1 MSKIIDCITF
11 FDNNFM
17 FDFRYNVM
25 KNYVDKFV
33 VCESLYDHRNNKKGV
48 NFDPEKKYINDSQ
61 ILHIVVEIH
70 CFIMDR
76 FFIDYGKRINNA
88 ILDVIKEILKDLSK
102 SKISSNHCFY
112 ITFKTQGSGVIIPDS
127 LKKDYPKE
135 MTIVLQNQFWD
146 LKINKNK
153 FSVVLLFNKKKEYL
167 SIPFNT
173 IVKFYDPFVK
183 FSIQL
188 EIKDEKKQVKKPLQK
203 KKRTSKQKIVSL
215 ADFRKKND

>member
-1 MSKIIDCITF
+1 
-11 FDNNFM
+11 
-17 FDFRYNVM
+17 
-25 KNYVDKFV
+25 
-33 VCESLYDHRNNKKGV
+33 
-48 NFDPEKKYINDSQ
+48 
-61 ILHIVVEIH
+61 
-70 CFIMDR
+70 MDR

-88 ILDVIKEILKDLSK
+88 ILSVIKEILTDLSN

-112 ITFKTQGSGVIIPDS
+112 ITFKTKGLGVTIPEN
-127 LKKDYPKE
+127 LKKNYPEE

-146 LKINKNK
+146 LKINKKK
-153 FSVVLLFNKKKEYL
+153 FSVVLLFNKKKEFL

-188 EIKDEKKQVKKPLQK
+188 EIKDEQNKADKTVQK
-203 KKRTSKQKIVSL
+203 KKRANKQKIVSL

>member
-1 MSKIIDCITF
+1 M
-11 FDNNFM
+11 
-17 FDFRYNVM
+17 
-25 KNYVDKFV
+25 DK
-33 VCESLYDHRNNKKGV
+33 
-48 NFDPEKKYINDSQ
+48 
-61 ILHIVVEIH
+61 
-70 CFIMDR
+70 

-88 ILDVIKEILKDLSK
+88 ILNVIKEILTDLSK
-102 SKISSNHCFY
+102 SKISTNHCFY
-112 ITFKTQGSGVIIPDS
+112 ITFKTNSLGVTIPDT
-127 LKKDYPKE
+127 LKKDYPDE

-146 LKINKNK
+146 LNIDKNK

-188 EIKDEKKQVKKPLQK
+188 EVKDEKKQTNKPLKK

>member
-1 MSKIIDCITF
+1 M
-11 FDNNFM
+11 N
-17 FDFRYNVM
+17 
-25 KNYVDKFV
+25 
-33 VCESLYDHRNNKKGV
+33 
-48 NFDPEKKYINDSQ
+48 
-61 ILHIVVEIH
+61 
-70 CFIMDR
+70 R

-88 ILDVIKEILKDLSK
+88 ILDVIKEILTDLSK

-112 ITFKTQGSGVIIPDS
+112 ITFKTKSLGVSIPNN
-127 LKKDYPKE
+127 LKKDYPEE

-153 FSVVLLFNKKKEYL
+153 FSVVLLINKKKAYL

-188 EIKDEKKQVKKPLQK
+188 EIKDEKKQISKTVQK
-203 KKRTSKQKIVSL
+203 KKKTNKQKIVSL
-215 ADFRKKND
+215 ADFRKKK

>member
-1 MSKIIDCITF
+1 MPYKFGLYLIT
-11 FDNNFM
+11 
-17 FDFRYNVM
+17 
-25 KNYVDKFV
+25 
-33 VCESLYDHRNNKKGV
+33 
-48 NFDPEKKYINDSQ
+48 I
-61 ILHIVVEIH
+61 HIYQKH
-70 CFIMDR
+70 SFIMDR

-88 ILDVIKEILKDLSK
+88 ILEVIKEILEDLSK

-112 ITFKTQGSGVIIPDS
+112 ITFNTQGSGVLIPDS

-153 FSVVLLFNKKKEYL
+153 FSVVLLFNKKKECL
-167 SIPFNT
+167 IIPFNT

-188 EIKDEKKQVKKPLQK
+188 EIKDEIKQVKKPVQK
-203 KKRTSKQKIVSL
+203 KKRTNKQKIVSL

>member
-1 MSKIIDCITF
+1 M
-11 FDNNFM
+11 
-17 FDFRYNVM
+17 
-25 KNYVDKFV
+25 DK
-33 VCESLYDHRNNKKGV
+33 
-48 NFDPEKKYINDSQ
+48 
-61 ILHIVVEIH
+61 
-70 CFIMDR
+70 

-112 ITFKTQGSGVIIPDS
+112 ITFNTQGSGVLIPDS

-146 LKINKNK
+146 LKINKNN

-188 EIKDEKKQVKKPLQK
+188 EIKDEKEQVKKLVQK
-203 KKRTSKQKIVSL
+203 KKKTMYPSEVSQFW
-215 ADFRKKND
+215 FRKRK